1 MTNHRPL
8 RQASV
13 ASLCAVAIATGC
25 TAIDAPRTTPT
36 SPGVDSEAYS
46 LIQEPDRGLAPVLDV
61 IKTARRQVRMSM
73 YELAAPAATD
83 ALVAA
88 RARGVDTKV
97 LLDAAYRGRA
107 TNLDTF
113 HALRAAGID
122 VRWAPSS
129 VLFHE
134 KAIVADDVAAIGTGN
149 LSSRFSATSRDDWV
163 LDRVPV
169 EVAAIAETF
178 DEDFRG
184 GDIGHAVPGVQA
196 PHLIWSPAARPAFLK
211 VITGARR
218 TVSITSEEFTDA
230 AVSRAVS
237 AAAGR
242 GVRCRIIVNEDAAS
256 SAAVEKV
263 RVGGCSVHVLPLSK
277 HGLYMHQKLILV
289 DDQLVLGSQNLAPRS
304 LANNRELSLHLTEG
318 DAPELIATVRAT
330 FDRDYQHALP
340 IGTPNDSAA
349 GLEPGARHEN

>member
-1 MTNHRPL
+1 MTNRRPL
-8 RQASV
+8 RQASA

-25 TAIDAPRTTPT
+25 TAIDAPRVTPR
-36 SPGVDSEAYS
+36 SQGVDSEAYS

-134 KAIVADDVAAIGTGN
+134 KAIVADDYP
-149 LSSRFSATSRDDWV
+149 
-163 LDRVPV
+163 PV
-169 EVAAIAETF
+169 
-178 DEDFRG
+178 
-184 GDIGHAVPGVQA
+184 VPGGVA
-196 PHLIWSPAARPAFLK
+196 K
-211 VITGARR
+211 
-218 TVSITSEEFTDA
+218 TS
-230 AVSRAVS
+230 
-237 AAAGR
+237 
-242 GVRCRIIVNEDAAS
+242 
-256 SAAVEKV
+256 
-263 RVGGCSVHVLPLSK
+263 VLTL
-277 HGLYMHQKLILV
+277 
-289 DDQLVLGSQNLAPRS
+289 R
-304 LANNRELSLHLTEG
+304 
-318 DAPELIATVRAT
+318 
-330 FDRDYQHALP
+330 DRL
-340 IGTPNDSAA
+340 
-349 GLEPGARHEN
+349 